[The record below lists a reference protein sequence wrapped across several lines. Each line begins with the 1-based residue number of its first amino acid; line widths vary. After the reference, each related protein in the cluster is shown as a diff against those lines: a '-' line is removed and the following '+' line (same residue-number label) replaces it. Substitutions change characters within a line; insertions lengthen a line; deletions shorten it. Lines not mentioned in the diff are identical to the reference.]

1 MGHDFRPALADFGL
15 PLREAIFHSRPA
27 TVVGGG
33 PVEIGC
39 AVEAAENRREGRVGI
54 KYLET
59 I

>member
-1 MGHDFRPALADFGL
+1 MWHDFRPALADFGL

-54 KYLET
+54 
-59 I
+59 